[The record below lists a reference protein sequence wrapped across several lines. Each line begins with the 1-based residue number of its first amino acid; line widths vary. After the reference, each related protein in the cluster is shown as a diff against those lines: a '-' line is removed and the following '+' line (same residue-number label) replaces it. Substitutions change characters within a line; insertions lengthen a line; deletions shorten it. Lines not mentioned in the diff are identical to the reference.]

1 MVNITERPCFGWGGG
16 RGGARRR
23 GGEGKGVGGR
33 VQLAC
38 LGIGCRNDPLT
49 SSRNL
54 PQRNAASSAQSQRAV
69 LRDAACISAI
79 ESVLKSLG
87 EYVYPQWIR

>member
-16 RGGARRR
+16 RGGAGRRER
-23 GGEGKGVGGR
+23 GEGET
-33 VQLAC
+33 C
-38 LGIGCRNDPLT
+38 LGVGCRNDPLT

-54 PQRNAASSAQSQRAV
+54 PQRNAASSAPSQRVV
-69 LRDAACISAI
+69 LRDAACVGAI

-87 EYVYPQWIR
+87 EYVYPQR

>member
-1 MVNITERPCFGWGGG
+1 MR
-16 RGGARRR
+16 
-23 GGEGKGVGGR
+23 
-33 VQLAC
+33 LAC
-38 LGIGCRNDPLT
+38 SGISCRNDPLT

-54 PQRNAASSAQSQRAV
+54 PQRNAASSAQSQRVV
-69 LRDAACISAI
+69 LRDAACIGAI

>member
-23 GGEGKGVGGR
+23 GREGKGVGGR

-54 PQRNAASSAQSQRAV
+54 P
-69 LRDAACISAI
+69 
-79 ESVLKSLG
+79 
-87 EYVYPQWIR
+87 